1 MRQPFNVNLLGQLA
15 ATEALKHPDQVAE
28 RRETNARLRDLLV
41 ERLAERGRATVPS
54 QANFML
60 VDIDG
65 LRVPQDE
72 VCGALLS
79 MGAIVRDGNA
89 LGCPGWARVTV
100 GTEEEIEFLLDKL
113 ARARGRPRG
122 ARRGEPAV
130 SMMVIMHEAATD
142 EEVAH
147 VCARVEEIGASA
159 HISAGERVK
168 VIGVIGDRE
177 AITQLP
183 LEAMPGVDRVV
194 AILRPYKLVSREF
207 QQRDTVI
214 DVKGARIGGGHFAL
228 IAGPCSIETPEQV
241 LAAAKAVKAAGGH
254 MMRGGAFK
262 PRTSPYAFQGLGE
275 DGLAMMAAAS
285 AETGLPIVTEVMDPR
300 DLDVVCRYADV
311 LQVGARNTQNFL
323 LLAELGKAG
332 KPVLLKRG
340 PSTTIEE
347 LLMAAEYI
355 VKEGNRDVILCERGI
370 RTFETATRNT
380 LDVSAVPVIKIA
392 SHLPV
397 VVDPSHSAGR
407 LDLVLPLSL
416 AGVAAGADGV
426 LVETH
431 PNPEHALCDG
441 PQSLPTAVFGEYA
454 ERVLDLARWTGKTV

>member
-1 MRQPFNVNLLGQLA
+1 M
-15 ATEALKHPDQVAE
+15 
-28 RRETNARLRDLLV
+28 
-41 ERLAERGRATVPS
+41 S
-54 QANFML
+54 ML
-60 VDIDG
+60 V
-65 LRVPQDE
+65 
-72 VCGALLS
+72 
-79 MGAIVRDGNA
+79 
-89 LGCPGWARVTV
+89 
-100 GTEEEIEFLLDKL
+100 
-113 ARARGRPRG
+113 
-122 ARRGEPAV
+122 
-130 SMMVIMHEAATD
+130 IMRESATGD
-142 EEVAH
+142 EVAH
-147 VCARVEEIGASA
+147 VRARVQEVGAST
-159 HISAGERVK
+159 HVSAGEEVT
-168 VIGVIGDRE
+168 VIAVIGDRE
-177 AITQLP
+177 DVTELP

-207 QQRDTVI
+207 QQRDSVI
-214 DVKGARIGGGHFAL
+214 DVRGVKIGGGHFAL

-241 LAAAKAVKAAGGH
+241 LEAARAVKAAGGH
-254 MMRGGAFK
+254 LLRGGAFK

-275 DGLAMMAAAS
+275 EGLEMMAAAGR
-285 AETGLPIVTEVMDPR
+285 ETGLPIVTEVMDPR
-300 DLDVVCRYADV
+300 DLDVVCRHADV

-323 LLAELGKAG
+323 LLAELGKTG

-380 LDVSAVPVIKIA
+380 LDISAVPVIKLA

-407 LDLVLPLSL
+407 RDLVLPLSL

-441 PQSLPTAVFGEYA
+441 PQSLPTAVFGDYA
-454 ERVLDLARWTGKTV
+454 DRVLGLARWAGKTV

>member
-1 MRQPFNVNLLGQLA
+1 
-15 ATEALKHPDQVAE
+15 
-28 RRETNARLRDLLV
+28 
-41 ERLAERGRATVPS
+41 
-54 QANFML
+54 
-60 VDIDG
+60 
-65 LRVPQDE
+65 
-72 VCGALLS
+72 
-79 MGAIVRDGNA
+79 
-89 LGCPGWARVTV
+89 
-100 GTEEEIEFLLDKL
+100 
-113 ARARGRPRG
+113 
-122 ARRGEPAV
+122 
-130 SMMVIMHEAATD
+130 MMVIMHETATAA
-142 EEVAH
+142 EVAH
-147 VCARVEEIGASA
+147 VVARVEEIGARA
-159 HISAGERVK
+159 HISTGERVTI
-168 VIGVIGDRE
+168 IGVIGDRE
-177 AITQLP
+177 EITQLP

-194 AILRPYKLVSREF
+194 AILKPYKLVGREF

-214 DVKGARIGGGHFAL
+214 DVGGARIGGGHFAL
-228 IAGPCSIETPEQV
+228 IAGPCSVETPEQV
-241 LAAAKAVKAAGGH
+241 LAAARAVKEAGGH

-275 DGLAMMAAAS
+275 EGLRMLAAARDD
-285 AETGLPIVTEVMDPR
+285 TGLPIVTEVMDPR
-300 DLDVVCRYADV
+300 DLDIVCRYADV

-323 LLAELGKAG
+323 LLAELGKIG

-380 LDVSAVPVIKIA
+380 FDVSAVPVIKLA
-392 SHLPV
+392 SHLPI

-441 PQSLPTAVFGEYA
+441 PQSLPTAAFGEYA
-454 ERVLDLARWTGKTV
+454 GRVLDLARWAGKTV